1 MTDSA
6 TNVAFVAHIDL
17 QNRLP
22 GILGLLRFRPATAKP
37 LMGLAELLLRGE
49 SPLSRGERELIA
61 AEVSNLNGCQFCY
74 NAHGTHAAL
83 QLDGGW
89 DVVDAVVTDL
99 DGAPLSDK
107 LKALLRIAIA
117 VAAGGKRVTPA
128 MIEAAKTALASGASV
143 IGIVGKEG
151 ALVDH
156 CTVVLLVETLENTDV
171 YTPTIS
177 RLAALTLIDILA
189 TSVVIRRG
197 KEHNFRVAE
206 MKRHLA
212 AMRGSL

>member
-37 LMGLAELLLRGE
+37 LMGLAELLLRGD

-128 MIEAAKTALASGASV
+128 MIEAAKTVDASDV
-143 IGIVGKEG
+143 EIH
-151 ALVDH
+151 D
-156 CTVVLLVETLENTDV
+156 VVL
-171 YTPTIS
+171 I
-177 RLAALTLIDILA
+177 AAAFCMFNRYVDGLDTWAPADREDYVAAGHRIVDRGYLT
-189 TSVVIRRG
+189 
-197 KEHNFRVAE
+197 
-206 MKRHLA
+206 
-212 AMRGSL
+212 

>member
-1 MTDSA
+1 MRLSVTDSA

-117 VAAGGKRVTPA
+117 VATGGKRVTPA
-128 MIEAAKTALASGASV
+128 MVDAAKTVDASDV
-143 IGIVGKEG
+143 EIH
-151 ALVDH
+151 D
-156 CTVVLLVETLENTDV
+156 VVL
-171 YTPTIS
+171 I
-177 RLAALTLIDILA
+177 AAAFCMYNRYVDGLA
-189 TSVVIRRG
+189 TWAPDDRIDYLESGRSI
-197 KEHNFRVAE
+197 VANGYI
-206 MKRHLA
+206 A
-212 AMRGSL
+212 

>member
-1 MTDSA
+1 MSVHNDTSSSLKGSL
-6 TNVAFVAHIDL
+6 FS
-17 QNRLP
+17 
-22 GILGLLRFRPATAKP
+22 RFP
-37 LMGLAELLLRGE
+37 
-49 SPLSRGERELIA
+49 
-61 AEVSNLNGCQFCY
+61 V
-74 NAHGTHAAL
+74 
-83 QLDGGW
+83 
-89 DVVDAVVTDL
+89 
-99 DGAPLSDK
+99 
-107 LKALLRIAIA
+107 
-117 VAAGGKRVTPA
+117 
-128 MIEAAKTALASGASV
+128 AAKTALASGAAV